1 MNIIQ
6 LYFNKMYQE
15 ATMIDLTTTVLA
27 MVTEGRIDTKSAA
40 QLLDVLWSVDGRSFR
55 VPRYL

>member
-1 MNIIQ
+1 
-6 LYFNKMYQE
+6 
-15 ATMIDLTTTVLA
+15 MIDMTTKVLA

-55 VPRYL
+55 VPKYL

>member
-1 MNIIQ
+1 MND
-6 LYFNKMYQE
+6 M
-15 ATMIDLTTTVLA
+15 TTEVLA

-55 VPRYL
+55 VQQYL